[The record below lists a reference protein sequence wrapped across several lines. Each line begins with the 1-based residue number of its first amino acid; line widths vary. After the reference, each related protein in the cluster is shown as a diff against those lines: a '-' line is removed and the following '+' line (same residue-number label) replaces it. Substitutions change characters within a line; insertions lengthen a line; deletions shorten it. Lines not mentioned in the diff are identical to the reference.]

1 MIEKMLK
8 KNMDIKVISEIAN
21 ISLEEVEKI
30 AKSLKD

>member
-8 KNMDIKVISEIAN
+8 KNMDKKVISEIAN
-21 ISLEEVEKI
+21 ISIKEVEKI

>member
-8 KNMDIKVISEIAN
+8 KNIDIKVISEIAN
-21 ISLEEVEKI
+21 ISLKEVEKI

>member
-8 KNMDIKVISEIAN
+8 KNMDKKVISEIAN
-21 ISLEEVEKI
+21 ISLKEVEKI

>member
-8 KNMDIKVISEIAN
+8 KNMDIKDISEIAN
-21 ISLEEVEKI
+21 IPLKEVEKI